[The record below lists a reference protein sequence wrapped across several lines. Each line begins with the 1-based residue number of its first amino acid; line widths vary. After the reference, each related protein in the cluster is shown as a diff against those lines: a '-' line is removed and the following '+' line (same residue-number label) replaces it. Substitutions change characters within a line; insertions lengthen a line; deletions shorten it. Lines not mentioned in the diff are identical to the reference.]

1 MVLIVATMSGT
12 IGARIGV
19 GAVVFFWMYALLD
32 LLHAGGR
39 DPAVVTA
46 LVAIPLFARFLA
58 CAACALV
65 AGALAGTLI
74 RRRARLARALPAMLA
89 TSVAVFAS
97 AVVLFP

>member
-1 MVLIVATMSGT
+1 MSGT

-19 GAVVFFWMYALLD
+19 GAAVFFWTYALLD

-58 CAACALV
+58 SAACAV
-65 AGALAGTLI
+65 VAGTLAGSLI
-74 RRRARLARALPAMLA
+74 RGRRAPVARSLPALLA
-89 TSVAVFAS
+89 ASVAVFAS